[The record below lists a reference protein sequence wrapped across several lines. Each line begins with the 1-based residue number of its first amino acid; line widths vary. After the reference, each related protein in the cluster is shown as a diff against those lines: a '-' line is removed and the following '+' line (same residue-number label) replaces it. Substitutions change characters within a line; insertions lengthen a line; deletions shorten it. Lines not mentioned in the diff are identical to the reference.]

1 MMIIFGIFLLSF
13 LWLRNTTMTV
23 KFAMLP
29 TEATELIRIL
39 SSLALSLLELS
50 DVENTVAEDTD
61 ALLNGNLFDLVPIAI
76 VR

>member
-1 MMIIFGIFLLSF
+1 M
-13 LWLRNTTMTV
+13 RC
-23 KFAMLP
+23 
-29 TEATELIRIL
+29 IL

-50 DVENTVAEDTD
+50 DVEDTVAEDTD